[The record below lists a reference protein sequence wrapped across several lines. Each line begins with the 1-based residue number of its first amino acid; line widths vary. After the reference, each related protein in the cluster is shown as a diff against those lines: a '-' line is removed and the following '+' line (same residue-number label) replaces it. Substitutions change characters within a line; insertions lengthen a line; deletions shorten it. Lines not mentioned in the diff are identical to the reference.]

1 MSAPPI
7 IELRNVSKRFV
18 KTLDLA
24 EKLLGALGMNV
35 REQAVQ
41 AVDRVSLFVG
51 EGEVLGLAGESGCG
65 KSTIGRIVVGI
76 LMQSEGS
83 ILFRGDDVA
92 ALPHDAAK
100 NAALKIQMIFQ
111 DPFASLNPRMRV
123 RDIIGEA
130 PWVHGLVKKDEIDDW
145 VDDMML
151 RVGLDPSFKR
161 RFPHQF
167 SGGQRQRLVIARALA
182 VKPDFIVCDEAVAAL
197 DVSIQAQILN
207 LFMKLR
213 EELGLTYLFISH
225 DLGVVE
231 HLSDRVAIM
240 YLGRIVELGPTEELF
255 AEPNHPY
262 TQALLREVPRLDTR
276 RRRFEPVKGEIPSP
290 LDPPP
295 GCHFHPRCPFAM
307 DRCRDEVPL
316 LKEVAPGR
324 VSACH
329 LNDAV

>member
-24 EKLLGALGMNV
+24 EKLLGALGMNM

-65 KSTIGRIVVGI
+65 KSTIGRIVAGI

-100 NAALKIQMIFQ
+100 SAALKVQMIFQ

-182 VKPDFIVCDEAVAAL
+182 VRPDFIVCDEAVAAL

-207 LFMKLR
+207 LFMELR

-240 YLGRIVELGPTEELF
+240 YLGRIVELAPTEELF
-255 AEPNHPY
+255 AKPNHPY

>member
-65 KSTIGRIVVGI
+65 KSTIGRIVAGI

-130 PWVHGLVKKDEIDDW
+130 PWVHGLVKKDEIDNW

-240 YLGRIVELGPTEELF
+240 YLGRIVELAPTEELF

-329 LNDAV
+329 LNDTV